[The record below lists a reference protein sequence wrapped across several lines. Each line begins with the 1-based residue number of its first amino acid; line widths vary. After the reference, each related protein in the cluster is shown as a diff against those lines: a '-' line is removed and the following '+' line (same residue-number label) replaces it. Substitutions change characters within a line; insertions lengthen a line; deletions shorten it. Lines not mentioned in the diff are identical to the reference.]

1 MFALG
6 LTHLTIGKNAHHFV
20 KMCPIKS
27 KLFQITTI
35 GNTEPNLLHLSA
47 GSLAMMTTAATK
59 EWLGILTYRLRGYV

>member
-27 KLFQITTI
+27 KLFQL
-35 GNTEPNLLHLSA
+35 ELA
-47 GSLAMMTTAATK
+47 GIVHHDK
-59 EWLGILTYRLRGYV
+59 RLQHAPAE